1 MQAFRKGEKDILVAT
16 DVAARGIDIP
26 TVGLVIKAIYPALQ
40 KIMSTG
46 LVALHVWAALAKP
59 LASTQAMNVK
69 IWTLSKN

>member
-1 MQAFRKGEKDILVAT
+1 MAT

-46 LVALHVWAALAKP
+46 LVAFHVRAALAKP
-59 LASTQAMNVK
+59 LASTLAIKVK